1 MGKKLILSSKKEK
14 NDRSVSYVGENDES
28 LLS

>member
-1 MGKKLILSSKKEK
+1 MGKKLILSSKKEM
-14 NDRSVSYVGENDES
+14 NDRSVSYMGENDES